1 MSRAWPLLL
10 VMGAL
15 ALAGL
20 YVELSGERYLW
31 TVLTKIAIYGLAASG
46 LNLVL
51 GVGGLVSF
59 GHAAF
64 LGLGAYVV
72 GILSLHAFEEAPL
85 MGLLASNGALVAW
98 PLAVATGAIAG
109 LLIGLV
115 SLRTGGAYFIMIT
128 LAFAQMLYFGF
139 VSAERYGG
147 EDGLSLWWG
156 RNELLGLSLDDRRAF
171 FIVVWLILGG
181 WSVLKLRLMA
191 APFGRALSASRMNP
205 ERLAALGVD
214 VFRLRL
220 VAFAVSAAV
229 TALAG
234 ALLANLTGFVSPAS
248 LAWPVSGE
256 LIVMC
261 VLGGLGTVA
270 GPILGAAALILLEE
284 TLVSFTE
291 HWQLFVGLILLA
303 IVLASRRGVSGL
315 LGLRRG

>member
-10 VMGAL
+10 AMGAL

-31 TVLTKIAIYGLAASG
+31 TVLTKVAIYGLAASG

-64 LGLGAYVV
+64 FGLGAYVV

-85 MGLLASNGALVAW
+85 MGLLASNAALVAW
-98 PLAVATGAIAG
+98 PLAVAVSAVAG

-156 RNELLGLSLDDRRAF
+156 RNEFLGISLDDRRTF
-171 FIVVWLILGG
+171 FIVVWVILGS

-191 APFGRALSASRMNP
+191 APFGRALTASRMNP

-220 VAFAVSAAV
+220 AAFALSAAV
-229 TALAG
+229 TGLAG
-234 ALLANLTGFVSPAS
+234 ALLANLTSFVSPAS

-291 HWQLFVGLILLA
+291 HWQLFVGLVLLA